1 MHNAKYRL
9 PREKTMQ
16 NATVFVHVRRIAR
29 GLDVACSVLSPRR
42 LIAKDSA
49 MKSISSGQTA
59 ATLLALMILP
69 ALSTSADKET
79 PSSVDMQKHNVA
91 IGSAIAQAAGVEQ
104 LVAAYHQRTN
114 NFPGSN
120 AEAGVK
126 PAASLASPDVT
137 SIEVT
142 SGGSVVV
149 TLTATSGIDGGTI
162 VFTPATN
169 TDESSVDWTCKSP
182 SYSTIADDTG
192 GVCEY
197 SKLP

>member
-1 MHNAKYRL
+1 MIN
-9 PREKTMQ
+9 
-16 NATVFVHVRRIAR
+16 ISR
-29 GLDVACSVLSPRR
+29 GRAAAILS
-42 LIAKDSA
+42 
-49 MKSISSGQTA
+49 
-59 ATLLALMILP
+59 ALMILP
-69 ALSTSADKET
+69 ALSHSADKET
-79 PSSVDMQKHNVA
+79 PSSVDMQKHAAAVSNA
-91 IGSAIAQAAGVEQ
+91 MAQAAGVEQ

-126 PAASLASPDVT
+126 PPANLASPDVS

-149 TLTATSGIDGGTI
+149 TLTATSGLDGGTI
-162 VFTPATN
+162 VFTPATSQN
-169 TDESSVDWTCKSP
+169 TDENAVDWTCRSP

>member
-1 MHNAKYRL
+1 
-9 PREKTMQ
+9 
-16 NATVFVHVRRIAR
+16 
-29 GLDVACSVLSPRR
+29 
-42 LIAKDSA
+42 
-49 MKSISSGQTA
+49 MKSILLGRTTA
-59 ATLLALMILP
+59 AILALAILP
-69 ALSTSADKET
+69 AVAFAADKET
-79 PSSVDMQKHNVA
+79 PSSVDVQKHTAA
-91 IGSAIAQAAGVEQ
+91 IGNALAQAAGVEQ
-104 LVAAYHQRTN
+104 LVAVYHQRTTN
-114 NFPGSN
+114 CPGSN

-169 TDESSVDWTCKSP
+169 TDESSVDWTCRSP
-182 SYSTIADDTG
+182 SYSTIADDTA

>member
-1 MHNAKYRL
+1 M
-9 PREKTMQ
+9 
-16 NATVFVHVRRIAR
+16 
-29 GLDVACSVLSPRR
+29 
-42 LIAKDSA
+42 
-49 MKSISSGQTA
+49 MKSILLGRTTA
-59 ATLLALMILP
+59 AILALTILP
-69 ALSTSADKET
+69 AVALAADKET
-79 PSSVDMQKHNVA
+79 PSSVDVQKHTAA
-91 IGSAIAQAAGVEQ
+91 IGNALAQAAGVEQ
-104 LVAAYHQRTN
+104 LVAAYHLRTN

-169 TDESSVDWTCKSP
+169 TDESSVDWTCRSP

>member
-1 MHNAKYRL
+1 
-9 PREKTMQ
+9 
-16 NATVFVHVRRIAR
+16 
-29 GLDVACSVLSPRR
+29 
-42 LIAKDSA
+42 
-49 MKSISSGQTA
+49 MKSILPGRTTA
-59 ATLLALMILP
+59 AVLALAILP
-69 ALSTSADKET
+69 AIALAADKET
-79 PSSVDMQKHNVA
+79 PSSVDMQKHTAA
-91 IGSAIAQAAGVEQ
+91 IGNALAQAAGVEK
-104 LVAAYHQRTN
+104 LVAAYHERTN

-142 SGGSVVV
+142 SGGSVIV

-162 VFTPATN
+162 VFTPATSQN
-169 TDESSVDWTCKSP
+169 TDENSVDWTCRSP
-182 SYSTIADDTG
+182 SYSTIAEDTG

>member
-1 MHNAKYRL
+1 
-9 PREKTMQ
+9 
-16 NATVFVHVRRIAR
+16 
-29 GLDVACSVLSPRR
+29 
-42 LIAKDSA
+42 
-49 MKSISSGQTA
+49 MKNILLGRTTA
-59 ATLLALMILP
+59 AILALTILP
-69 ALSTSADKET
+69 AALAADKET
-79 PSSVDMQKHNVA
+79 ASSVDTQKHTVA
-91 IGSAIAQAAGVEQ
+91 IGNALAQAAGVEQ
-104 LVAAYHQRTN
+104 LVAAYHLRTN

-162 VFTPATN
+162 VFTPATHN
-169 TDESSVDWTCKSP
+169 TDENSVDWTCRSP